1 MQIFDSRYN
10 QINKAEIH
18 CHLEG
23 SIRTQTLIEIAREYG
38 LSLPA
43 YEVEAL
49 NPHVKVYD
57 QLKDLQSVLDAFKIA
72 QNSIASPAAVER
84 IAYEL
89 FEDADRQNI
98 RLFELR
104 FSPDW
109 AFSGHNLNW
118 DEALQ
123 GILRAKERAE
133 VSVRHGDW
141 VDRDHQPRVGSRIR
155 VKKPW
160 IGRCVGKNTSRASI
174 WRTARRSI
182 RSASLP
188 GRCCAPKR
196 AG

>member
-23 SIRTQTLIEIAREYG
+23 SIRTQTLIEIAHEHG
-38 LSLPA
+38 LSLPV
-43 YEVEAL
+43 YEVEEL

-118 DEALQ
+118 DEALAGHPARQ
-123 GILRAKERAE
+123 GTGRGA
-133 VSVRHGDW
+133 VRHGDR
-141 VDRDHQPRVGSRIR
+141 VDRDHQPR
-155 VKKPW
+155 
-160 IGRCVGKNTSRASI
+160 
-174 WRTARRSI
+174 
-182 RSASLP
+182 
-188 GRCCAPKR
+188 
-196 AG
+196 AGG